1 MGHIRELVQADR
13 VHRSVYLDET
23 IFELEMERIYAR
35 AWIYVGHASQIPD
48 ICDFL
53 TTQIGRQPV
62 VLSRHEDGEIYV
74 LFNRCGHRGAVVCNE
89 SQGNA
94 RHFRCC
100 YHGWTFHTN
109 GQIKAIPLQAGYP
122 KSINLDDP
130 SLGMVQ
136 VPRLETHRGF
146 VFASLAPD
154 GPSLAESLGPVI
166 RCIDD
171 ICDRSPVG
179 DVEVTGGV
187 HRCEFQGNWKAQ
199 MENLNDLYHVPHS
212 HESTTSRGGRQFQ
225 RAGTDTGSRL
235 AREDGSPISFWDQT
249 GQWSFDG
256 GHSYCGRM
264 PDANP
269 VSRDDYPEYVAA
281 LEQRLGPER
290 AADVLNVNWHNAI
303 IYPNHCL
310 QSMAQHIR
318 VIRPLAV
325 NRTEVMVYPVKLK
338 GAPETMNQTVIRYLN
353 ITHAAASLI
362 QTDDLE
368 AFGRLQ
374 RGLQADGSEWVF
386 LGRGLGQEEPLDDE
400 IGYRSEGTHELVLRN
415 QYREWLS
422 FMGEGA
428 N

>member
-1 MGHIRELVQADR
+1 MGVRR
-13 VHRSVYLDET
+13 
-23 IFELEMERIYAR
+23 
-35 AWIYVGHASQIPD
+35 
-48 ICDFL
+48 
-53 TTQIGRQPV
+53 
-62 VLSRHEDGEIYV
+62 
-74 LFNRCGHRGAVVCNE
+74 
-89 SQGNA
+89 
-94 RHFRCC
+94 
-100 YHGWTFHTN
+100 
-109 GQIKAIPLQAGYP
+109 
-122 KSINLDDP
+122 
-130 SLGMVQ
+130 
-136 VPRLETHRGF
+136 
-146 VFASLAPD
+146 
-154 GPSLAESLGPVI
+154 
-166 RCIDD
+166 
-171 ICDRSPVG
+171 
-179 DVEVTGGV
+179 
-187 HRCEFQGNWKAQ
+187 
-199 MENLNDLYHVPHS
+199 
-212 HESTTSRGGRQFQ
+212 
-225 RAGTDTGSRL
+225 
-235 AREDGSPISFWDQT
+235 
-249 GQWSFDG
+249 

-269 VSRDDYPEYVAA
+269 VSRDDHPEYVAA

-303 IYPNHCL
+303 IYPNLCL

-325 NRTEVMVYPVKLK
+325 NRTEVLVYPMKLK
-338 GAPETMNQTVIRYLN
+338 GAPEKMNQSVIRYLN

-400 IGYRSEGTHELVLRN
+400 VGYRSEGTHELVLRN